1 VFHHYPAPVLL
12 PRERE
17 QIVRFAQRLR
27 PDGLVVGTSGNLSV
41 RSGEHVAITP
51 SGLDYEDLRPEL
63 VSVVGLDGALVDCE
77 LAPSTELPMHLAV
90 YAHTDAGAVVH
101 THSPYATTLAVLGV
115 ELPAVHYLVAELG
128 GPVRV
133 APYATFGTEE
143 LAANMARGLEGRS
156 ATLLAHHGT
165 IAIGDTLERAYGRS
179 VTLEWLCGLY
189 HRSRAHGEPPT
200 LPLDEVERVRER
212 MADYGQVAPAQ
223 RARS

>member
-1 VFHHYPAPVLL
+1 
-12 PRERE
+12 
-17 QIVRFAQRLR
+17 
-27 PDGLVVGTSGNLSV
+27 
-41 RSGEHVAITP
+41 
-51 SGLDYEDLRPEL
+51 
-63 VSVVGLDGALVDCE
+63 
-77 LAPSTELPMHLAV
+77 MHLAA
-90 YAHTDAGAVVH
+90 YAHTDAVAVVH

-165 IAIGDTLERAYGRS
+165 ITLGDTLERAYGRS
-179 VTLEWLCGLY
+179 VTLEWLCALY

-212 MADYGQVAPAQ
+212 MADCRQIAPAE